1 MSKEEYINKII
12 ECLSECQDIELI
24 DLIFTLLCKSI

>member
-12 ECLSECQDIELI
+12 EYLTASDDIELL
-24 DLIFTLLCKSI
+24 DLILTLLCKSI